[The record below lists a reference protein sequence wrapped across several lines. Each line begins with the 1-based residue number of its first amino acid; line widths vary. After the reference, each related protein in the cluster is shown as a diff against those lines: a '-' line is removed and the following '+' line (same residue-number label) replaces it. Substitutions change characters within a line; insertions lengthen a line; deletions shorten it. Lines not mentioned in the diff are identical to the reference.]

1 MKFKIFVKFMVPI
14 LNIFGNWVVLFIAEN
29 RNSFSSIKMKKIAKL
44 TAQLKSNLN
53 LQRKSTMKKTQ
64 HKSQSHL

>member
-44 TAQLKSNLN
+44 TAPAAS
-53 LQRKSTMKKTQ
+53 S
-64 HKSQSHL
+64 SQT